1 MKKKEGFFQRITYRF
16 QRRNMRYQ
24 MKKQQKAQ
32 KQTTEKLSKKIVEL
46 GGSILDVKPKKEEDY
61 CTVLGFRV
69 GRKLVLWSIVLVL
82 LLSITCL
89 YLVLPVSGMADGVRT
104 YRYNAL
110 PLKFT
115 QGQVRILAKSG
126 YVAYEGDVSKGMVTG
141 KGTLYRED
149 GSVVYEGEFQNNKY
163 EGEGKLY
170 YPGNRLQYEGQFV
183 NNDFQGKG
191 VSYRKDGTKE
201 YEGEFAFGQKE
212 GRGKLYDKGGQAIY
226 QGNFAKD
233 SIRHQELLGKPVNQV
248 AEMYTGNRVVYE
260 NDREY
265 CVVLEDIDSVYISE
279 GDVNTLEQESSVQ
292 GVYVLSSSIVL
303 DGKKYKTIHDLKK
316 KFKVISYEGNSSLT
330 MADAVAIN
338 EASKESDVLSGE
350 VKLDTS
356 YVFEDVLTVEGM
368 DQSYEAYVY
377 QFEDENIV
385 YTFFAKEKRA
395 DFDFYLMEQK

>member
-16 QRRNMRYQ
+16 RRRNMRYQ